1 MQLFQ
6 KEKKLVTLEKYS
18 RKKHKTHPSHEAVW
32 IADVGFN
39 AMTSPSEAYEP
50 SSVHLWSSH
59 TSTLSLRCP
68 LGRRTFS
75 FFFKKKDVQWTIRNR
90 TPNNWA
96 NTLALVD
103 VGELYVWV
111 QSQRTSCCSPR
122 SAVN

>member
-6 KEKKLVTLEKYS
+6 KEKKLVSLEKYC
-18 RKKHKTHPSHEAVW
+18 RKKHQTHPSHEAVW
-32 IADVGFN
+32 IADDGLQCHDQPIRGLRTVVRPSLECTHEHAF
-39 AMTSPSEAYEP
+39 TSLARLGD
-50 SSVHLWSSH
+50 VHFLF
-59 TSTLSLRCP
+59 L
-68 LGRRTFS
+68 
-75 FFFKKKDVQWTIRNR
+75 KKKDVQWTIRNR

-122 SAVN
+122 SAR